1 MIAKMKKVFV
11 VVRAD
16 RRERTLEALRDI
28 GAVHLEPVDPQAR
41 APESLLDEIDR
52 TRRALRI
59 LAAVTPEGDK
69 PDIPPAEAVA
79 ETLRVFRRT
88 EENHHRLG
96 MLAREAIQLRI
107 WGDVRREQLDAL
119 AQAGVPVRFYSV
131 PAKRIDQVRAEC
143 AVVVGDLPGKRR
155 LTAVIHREG
164 EPGLSEGS
172 QPVEF
177 PDRDLPTVRAEA
189 RETDGALAA
198 DADRLAQLARLI
210 PEISRASAR
219 LAAEA
224 ELAAAAN
231 GALLGED
238 LWAVQGWVPAT
249 QGEALAEQLAQRGIR
264 AGVDSRDPAPE
275 EHPPTLIEYPTV
287 IKPIKGLFDVLGTVP
302 GYREFDV
309 SIPFMIALPIFAAM
323 LIGDGAYGAILLLG
337 PMLLYRKATKALGV
351 PFTRLVMV
359 MGAAAVVWGL
369 LNASFFGVVLY
380 KPLIPV
386 NMSDTSRNLVMRI
399 SFWMAAI
406 HLSLAQLWRGVAFWP
421 SLKALGRVGWA
432 VFIWG
437 MLGVVQYFVLN
448 EPLGVFVYFLAVG
461 AVLAILFEAPSWN
474 PLKMLGLG
482 LANFPLSMLSAF
494 SDVISYVRL
503 MAVGLAS
510 GVMAASFNDLAL
522 STGSW
527 ALAVP
532 ILIFGHGLNIGLA
545 MIAIFAHGVRL
556 NMLEFS
562 NNLGMQWTGRDYQ
575 PFAKPIPEEI
585 RT

>member
-41 APESLLDEIDR
+41 APEGLLDEIDR